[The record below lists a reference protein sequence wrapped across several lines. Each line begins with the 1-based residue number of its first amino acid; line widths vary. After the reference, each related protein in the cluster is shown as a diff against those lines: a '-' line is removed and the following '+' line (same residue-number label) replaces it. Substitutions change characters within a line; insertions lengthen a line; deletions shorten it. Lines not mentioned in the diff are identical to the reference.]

1 MENEN
6 YINQEIRVR
15 MLENITLEIK
25 EDIEKSRNER
35 KTDQEKARQETTALR
50 LELSADLKEALRHFD
65 SKINNLMICM
75 IGGFA
80 AMILTKFFS

>member
-15 MLENITLEIK
+15 MLENITREIK
-25 EDIEKSRNER
+25 EDIEKSRIDR

-50 LELSADLKEALRHFD
+50 LELSDDLKEALRHFD
-65 SKINNLMICM
+65 SKINNLMLCM